1 MQTTFYLMLNSL
13 DPGKYEL
20 IPVVPSFPLFQSPAT
35 RETMTPYDLSDSGP
49 AERYIPPSEADF
61 LGRVYFSLQFDPVR

>member
-1 MQTTFYLMLNSL
+1 MLNSL
-13 DPGKYEL
+13 DPGKYE
-20 IPVVPSFPLFQSPAT
+20 PFPSFPFFQSPAT

-49 AERYIPPSEADF
+49 VERFIPPSEADF